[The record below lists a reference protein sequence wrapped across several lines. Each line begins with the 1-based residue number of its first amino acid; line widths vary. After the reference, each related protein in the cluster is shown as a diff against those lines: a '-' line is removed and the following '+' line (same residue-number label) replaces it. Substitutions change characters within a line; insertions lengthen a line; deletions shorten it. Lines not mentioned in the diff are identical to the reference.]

1 MWRDE
6 KCFKNL
12 IGNRTLGRP
21 WRRWEDNIK
30 IYATGVGVY
39 ILFIWHRI
47 GADGGSCEHGD
58 GTSG

>member
-1 MWRDE
+1 MWHAWRDE

-12 IGNRTLGRP
+12 IGNRTLGRS

-47 GADGGSCEHGD
+47 GACGWLL
-58 GTSG
+58 